1 MVVSNTWND
10 HVSIVAKELGIPGEE
25 VLRNPK
31 YMEKVKD
38 SYYSSKGSKRVV
50 KTLQMKGG
58 ASVGDSKKWG
68 KIPLLHALVMQSTKE
83 SQDRIAFLRGKRT
96 IVGSGRIP
104 PEVSGSQFADNLP
117 SMTPKKYRMRKPTQ
131 QNAMFD
137 FPGMMNV
144 DNGSDSDEGI
154 LSMKSRK
161 SPMKQPSPKK
171 KKKPKRK
178 RVAQRSQPVIVRPK
192 QQKINNMTPTQHSS
206 KDMFFMLL
214 QMADARHDFQ
224 GNRAKKIAN
233 KWKDHKYRIQ
243 IMKLYGIDDRKW
255 EGQLGELYHDKKVGL
270 RGVICG
276 LKAGGKK
283 GNTKMDETSVFNATF
298 FHDSFFMDETT
309 SKNVH
314 DFNFFT
320 VEEPLK
326 WWKKVPQDTSI
337 TQDQF
342 YQQQINASG
351 SDPLTKLLKSL
362 KAAGVD
368 QFLKDT
374 KIAGT
379 RKPGLFSEELLKK
392 AGIREVTSINSLWDP
407 KTGGVA
413 SFNASTNQ
421 KNANIR
427 QTYMSDCTPTSFER
441 DPRNVPKSLYHL
453 FQLFSIPEGEKVSQ
467 ENQYQIQ
474 FCGNPANSFK
484 GNLLT
489 SVVNL
494 TEIIYHIQAHAKSG
508 AKTALSYAIK
518 QFDSSG
524 STKDDRNNVKF
535 LTFLR
540 DDILP
545 VNKFEVND
553 LIRFLYDAKKTGD
566 WGQAFWV
573 KQNRN
578 TMFVTNDRLA
588 GLYSVFCG
596 NVTIGGFVK
605 LISTK
610 IKPKMVYVFAPRRG
624 SVTDESTIKIDVDG
638 LAKFLLE
645 SFAIMNTNLND
656 GMYDMNDLDMDN
668 MFSYTNMLDTAPM
681 VGAGP
686 EDEDDIPLSQQFQKP
701 SAQVEADE
709 EAEAET
715 VEPAAPPEVSDAP
728 AQAPM
733 ETRQSQSF
741 TDAQFLI
748 EFAQAFINSRRILDI
763 ERFEKLFFKYYTF
776 HFILNVIPSYIQG
789 ETGLRIKQKFKNF
802 MYQGIAE
809 DRLDYLSEL
818 TSKIASEIYDRNDLW

>member
-1 MVVSNTWND
+1 MVVSNTWK
-10 HVSIVAKELGIPGEE
+10 HHIKSVAKGLGIDEEE
-25 VLRNPK
+25 VRAK
-31 YMEKVKD
+31 HMDKVKE
-38 SYYSSKGSKRVV
+38 SYYSSKWQSRSMQEK
-50 KTLQMKGG
+50 KEMTGG
-58 ASVGDSKKWG
+58 APKWG
-68 KIPLLHALVMQSTKE
+68 KIPLLHALVMQALKE
-83 SQDRIAFLRGKRT
+83 SQQRISLLTDKR
-96 IVGSGRIP
+96 IISGSGRIP
-104 PEVSGSQFADNLP
+104 PEVNNSMFISPGERITPRKFRVRRQQSGYESEDDEAPLSMLLKKPLTQTKPLTQQKPTRKRTREIEQP
-117 SMTPKKYRMRKPTQ
+117 SMPT
-131 QNAMFD
+131 F
-137 FPGMMNV
+137 
-144 DNGSDSDEGI
+144 I
-154 LSMKSRK
+154 
-161 SPMKQPSPKK
+161 
-171 KKKPKRK
+171 
-178 RVAQRSQPVIVRPK
+178 RPK
-192 QQKINNMTPTQHSS
+192 QQKLSINKTQYSY

-224 GNRAKKIAN
+224 GHRAKKISSN
-233 KWKDHKYRIQ
+233 WKDHKYRKS
-243 IMKLYGIDDRKW
+243 IMELFGIDDKIW
-255 EGQLGELYHDKKVGL
+255 EGTLRELYTDNKVGL
-270 RGVICG
+270 RSVICG

-283 GNTKMDETSVFNATF
+283 GNSKMDETSVFNATF

-309 SKNVH
+309 NQNIH

-320 VEEPLK
+320 VENPLK
-326 WWKKVPQDTSI
+326 WWKKVPQNTNI
-337 TQDQF
+337 REDQF
-342 YQQQINASG
+342 YQQQMNVSG
-351 SDPLTKLLKSL
+351 SDPLTILLKSL
-362 KAAGVD
+362 RASGID

-379 RKPGLFSEELLKK
+379 RKPGLFSEDLLEK

-413 SFNASTNQ
+413 NFNSLTNQ

-441 DPRNVPKSLYHL
+441 DPRNIPKSLYHL
-453 FQLFSIPEGEKVSQ
+453 FQLFSVPKGEKVTQ

-474 FCGNPANSFK
+474 FCGNPQNTFK

-489 SVVNL
+489 SVLNL
-494 TEIIYHIQAHAKSG
+494 TDIMYHIQAHSKSDT
-508 AKTALSYAIK
+508 KTALTYAIK

-535 LTFLR
+535 LKFLR

-545 VNKFEVND
+545 INKFTVKD

-578 TMFVTNDRLA
+578 TMFITNDRLA

-605 LISTK
+605 IISKK

-624 SVTDESTIKIDVDG
+624 SVTDDSIMEIDVSG
-638 LAKFLLE
+638 LVNFLDNTYGMGGME
-645 SFAIMNTNLND
+645 SDIM
-656 GMYDMNDLDMDN
+656 DLSD
-668 MFSYTNMLDTAPM
+668 MFSISNMSTM

-686 EDEDDIPLSQQFQKP
+686 GDEDDKPLSHSFLQSSAVEP
-701 SAQVEADE
+701 SEPPEVSSS
-709 EAEAET
+709 
-715 VEPAAPPEVSDAP
+715 PAAPP
-728 AQAPM
+728 M
-733 ETRQSQSF
+733 ETRDSQSF

-789 ETGLRIKQKFKNF
+789 ERGLIIKQKLKNF
-802 MYQGIAE
+802 MYQDITE

-818 TSKIASEIYDRNDLW
+818 TSKIASEIYDKNDLW